1 MLDQFI
7 RVRRPI
13 DFDLR
18 HKMRKRVRLDT
29 NGWNAQFFAFNNGCA
44 GAAERIEDTMA
55 RVDAKTFKVLA
66 NHVWRKG
73 QHEAIPVVCRAIL
86 IVYLVDIALVSVMTA
101 FVLIRHRCRQRRFG
115 VLHAVVPSKASR
127 LLSFGHSIK
136 HT

>member
-18 HKMRKRVRLDT
+18 HKMRKRVCLNT
-29 NGWNAQFFAFNNGCA
+29 NGRNAQFFAFNNGCA

-66 NHVWRKG
+66 NHMWRKG
-73 QHEAIPVVCRAIL
+73 QHEAIPVVCGAIL
-86 IVYLVDIALVSVMTA
+86 IVYLVDIAPVSVMTA
-101 FVLIRHRCRQRRFG
+101 FVQICPSMWSAALRCASCCGSFKSATL
-115 VLHAVVPSKASR
+115 VISDVV
-127 LLSFGHSIK
+127 
-136 HT
+136 